1 MNFLQ
6 KNNKDATNENI
17 ESFYND
23 QVLKTEILNDMD
35 KIGRKYDLKGF
46 EIPKKIYLSKEDFT
60 IENNMMTPTMKLKYN
75 EIKKKYKNEL
85 EELYKE

>member
-35 KIGRKYDLKGF
+35 VISRKYDLKGF
-46 EIPKKIYLSKEDFT
+46 EIPKKIYLSKEEFT

-75 EIKKKYKNEL
+75 EIKKKYINEL